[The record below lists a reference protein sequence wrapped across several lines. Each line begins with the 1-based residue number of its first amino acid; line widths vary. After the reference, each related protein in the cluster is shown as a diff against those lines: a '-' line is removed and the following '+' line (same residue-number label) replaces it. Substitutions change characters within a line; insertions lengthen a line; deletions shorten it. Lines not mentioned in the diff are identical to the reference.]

1 MTVSCVTRERER
13 DDRGW
18 VEIDISKKCA
28 HNNTNGVIK
37 CIIKTINT

>member
-18 VEIDISKKCA
+18 VEIDISKNV
-28 HNNTNGVIK
+28 HTTTLMESSSVLLRQ
-37 CIIKTINT
+37 